1 MAVVSDLPPM
11 QAGTRVVQ
19 ADAARPGRALA
30 AAIETGRQRVV
41 VTALVFGL
49 AFAGIGT
56 GLVRMMA
63 FGDTGEGAPVAMA
76 GATAADRADL
86 RDRNGLILATT
97 LPSMSLYADPKLVID
112 PIEASL
118 KLSRLMPELNAE
130 KLLADLSSD
139 RRFVWLKRGLTPA
152 QQYEINRLGIPG
164 LAFQSEERRYYP
176 AGALT
181 SHVVGFTNIDAQ
193 GISGLEKSLD
203 ARLRAGESV
212 VLSLDLRLQEMV
224 RQELQAA
231 IEEFSAQGGNAI
243 IMDVTNGEILAMASL
258 PDFNPYEPTASAP
271 EALFN
276 RNTLGVYEMGSTF
289 KIFNTA
295 MALES
300 GTSTLAT
307 TYDQSPVRVGRFS
320 IRNFRTEPQSG
331 AWSVYEIFRQSMNTG
346 SVRMMEAAGL
356 ERQKA
361 FLTRLGLTKPSPIE
375 LPEVGAPMLPN
386 PWSRVSGMTIA
397 YGHGMAV
404 SPIQLVAAVSA
415 VANGGI
421 MYTPTLFKRD
431 PAQPAVGKRVISPE
445 LSRMMR
451 GLMRVVVTS
460 GTATKADV
468 PGYFVG
474 GKTGTADKAARGGY
488 NRRAR
493 SNDFVGVFPIHQP
506 RYIVMTMLDDPQPTK
521 KTYGFATS
529 GWNAAPLAG
538 RIIARM
544 GPMVGLS
551 PADPKD
557 PAILEALAVA
567 PGGHG
572 IPQVATAPVEEEG

>member
-1 MAVVSDLPPM
+1 MTLGPDHRPAPIEPRT
-11 QAGTRVVQ
+11 AG
-19 ADAARPGRALA
+19 ADAVHPGRALA
-30 AAIETGRQRVV
+30 AALETGRQRVA

-49 AFAGIGT
+49 AFGGIAL
-56 GLVRMMA
+56 GLVRLMGFA
-63 FGDTGEGAPVAMA
+63 DDADGPPVTMVAEK
-76 GATAADRADL
+76 ADRADL

-97 LPSMSLYADPKLVID
+97 LPTVSLYADPKLVID
-112 PIEASL
+112 PMEASL
-118 KLSRLMPELNAE
+118 RLTKVLPDLDQA
-130 KLLADLSSD
+130 KLLADLSSE

-176 AGALT
+176 AGSLT

-193 GISGLEKSLD
+193 GIAGLEKSLD

-212 VLSLDLRLQEMV
+212 ALSLDLRLQEMV

-243 IMDVTNGEILAMASL
+243 VMDVNNGEILAMASL
-258 PDFNPYEPTASAP
+258 PDFNPYEPAAASP

-307 TYDQSPVRVGRFS
+307 TYDQSPIRVGRFS

-361 FLTRLGLTKPSPIE
+361 FLARLGLTRPSPIE
-375 LPEVGAPMLPN
+375 LPEVGMPMVPK

-404 SPIQLVAAVSA
+404 SPIQLVAAVAA

-421 MYTPTLFKRD
+421 LYPPTLLKRD
-431 PAQPAVGKRVISPE
+431 PSQPVPGQRVISAE
-445 LSRMMR
+445 LSRTMR

-493 SNDFVGVFPIHQP
+493 SNDFVGVFPIHDP
-506 RYIVMTMLDDPQPTK
+506 RYIVMTMLDDPQPTR

-544 GPMVGLS
+544 GPMVGLA

-557 PAILEALAVA
+557 PEILEALAVA
-567 PGGHG
+567 PGGRG
-572 IPQVATAPVEEEG
+572 APQVAAAPEEGEG